1 MQISG
6 VGGLG
11 RQLKSTEVSSHPVVE
26 QLEEAKRQCL
36 EKVEFGGV
44 TGEEEGA
51 LGALSV
57 AETKDARQ
65 QEGQVRGWRG
75 DQALLR
81 GPESQS
87 RPTPRNADEGS
98 RRLGERDAPEG

>member
-1 MQISG
+1 M
-6 VGGLG
+6 
-11 RQLKSTEVSSHPVVE
+11 KSTEVSSHPVVE

-36 EKVEFGGV
+36 EKVQFGGV